1 MHQATHLVRDFWS
14 KLAHPTPETL
24 GSTILSILLVA
35 ETLVSIFWIFTL
47 SNLGEGYLLM
57 ASIPYAYLM
66 LSYASLFLFYRLK
79 RFDYFTFTQLM
90 MLLVMPFFMQWVI
103 GGYAASSGI
112 AIWAVLSPVGALMI
126 LGTRQSTPWFL
137 FFIGLAFVS
146 WLLNPFFASNA
157 LPIPAEVKST
167 FFLMNITGTAA
178 ILYGV
183 LRFFQGQKERVT
195 MSLILEQARSEKL
208 LLNILPAPIA
218 ERLKANDMR
227 IADYHAAVTV
237 LFADLTNFTQITQDM
252 TPVRLVDLLSQVFL
266 KFDALA
272 EYYQVEKI
280 KTIGDAYMVVCGVP
294 EACEQHA
301 ERIANMALDMNLVL
315 QEVARNTHADLHMR
329 IGINS
334 GPVVAGVIGTSKFSY
349 DLWGDT
355 VNMASRMEYTCP
367 IDAIQVMPST
377 QALLKDQFNFEPRLA
392 VEVKG
397 KGKLDTYLLLSKK
410 T

>member
-146 WLLNPFFASNA
+146 WLLNPF
-157 LPIPAEVKST
+157 LQVT
-167 FFLMNITGTAA
+167 HCQFL
-178 ILYGV
+178 
-183 LRFFQGQKERVT
+183 QK
-195 MSLILEQARSEKL
+195 
-208 LLNILPAPIA
+208 
-218 ERLKANDMR
+218 
-227 IADYHAAVTV
+227 
-237 LFADLTNFTQITQDM
+237 
-252 TPVRLVDLLSQVFL
+252 
-266 KFDALA
+266 
-272 EYYQVEKI
+272 
-280 KTIGDAYMVVCGVP
+280 
-294 EACEQHA
+294 
-301 ERIANMALDMNLVL
+301 
-315 QEVARNTHADLHMR
+315 
-329 IGINS
+329 
-334 GPVVAGVIGTSKFSY
+334 
-349 DLWGDT
+349 
-355 VNMASRMEYTCP
+355 
-367 IDAIQVMPST
+367 
-377 QALLKDQFNFEPRLA
+377 
-392 VEVKG
+392 
-397 KGKLDTYLLLSKK
+397 
-410 T
+410 